1 MQSQPGD
8 QWKNG
13 AAVVDCT
20 WATPGSSSVHGAAAM
35 RALKYWGA
43 LLGFACISRN
53 NPEDPFCS
61 TSCSMELIGVRMI
74 CPQLKEDGFGSES
87 VTIGID
93 GDTKTL
99 AEVKR
104 HYPKVNPRICS
115 GIKKSITH
123 NTPMYTLVYP
133 YITHNLITPMYP
145 YTSTPIHQT
154 LIIVYKT
161 SE

>member
-8 QWKNG
+8 QWSNG

-20 WATPGSSSVHGAAAM
+20 WATPGASAVHGGAAFK
-35 RALKYWGA
+35 ALKFWGA
-43 LLGFACISRN
+43 LLGFKCISRN

-104 HYPKVNPRICS
+104 HYPKVNPHICS
-115 GIKKSITH
+115 GIKKSLTH

-133 YITHNLITPMYP
+133 YTH
-145 YTSTPIHQT
+145 TPIHPLMHPYNKHT
-154 LIIVYKT
+154 LLYIQDI
-161 SE
+161 